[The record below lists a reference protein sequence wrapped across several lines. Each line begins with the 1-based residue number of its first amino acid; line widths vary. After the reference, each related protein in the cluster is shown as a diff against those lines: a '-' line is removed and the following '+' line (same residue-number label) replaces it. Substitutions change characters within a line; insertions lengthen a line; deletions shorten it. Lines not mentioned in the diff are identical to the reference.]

1 MIISDLSV
9 KNRVSVFVL
18 VAVIILGGAYAYH
31 TLPRE
36 SFPDVQI
43 PNVIVT
49 TFYRGVSPE
58 DMEQSVT
65 MEIEQELKGLDG
77 VKEVKSISS
86 EGVSFINLEFTT
98 DTDIDDALV
107 KVKDKVDLAEPSLPT
122 DLDEEPTVQEI
133 NTSDFPILRLSL
145 SGTVGLRRLTTI
157 AEELQDE
164 IEAVPGVL
172 EAELVGDV
180 TRQIQVQVDPER
192 MALYGMPFSL
202 LENMVRAENAN
213 VSGGSIRTDES
224 RFQLRV
230 PGEFESPEEIDDIV
244 VGTFRGG
251 PVYLRD
257 IAKVVDGLEDRES
270 YARTNGRD
278 SISINV
284 KKRSGENVLHIVDSV
299 EAIVL
304 RLEPTW
310 PPGTTVTKV
319 ESHAKEIRKMVADLE
334 NNIASGL
341 LLVILVVCLAM
352 GLRNAVLV
360 SLSIPLSMLISF
372 MVLQALG
379 VTLNMV
385 VLFSL
390 TLALGMLVD
399 NAVVIIENIYRFMQQ
414 GVPRAEAAMR
424 ATGEVAWPII
434 GSSLTTIGA
443 FFPLLFWGGIMGE
456 FMSYIPQTVII
467 TLASCLFVALVIN
480 PALASVVMRAK
491 PDGSS
496 DKSAEE
502 VMSGGE
508 HPMLQGGSPF
518 IRAYRSLLRFALRM
532 RLAVLLLA
540 VMVLVSLAML
550 WVWQVGLEKGPEFFP
565 STDPDIVYVNIDPPE
580 AADLDYIDQIVRE
593 AAVRIFSPDT
603 GTPAERH
610 GAFDRLSY
618 GEALTLREAEKRRSG
633 EAYTSPSYLPD
644 VEYVFERSAASA
656 GTGMFEQ
663 GSSSQVGIK
672 FVDLED
678 RHANT
683 RETKQRIEER
693 VLDIPGA
700 EITVEVPQGG
710 PPTGAPVNIEII
722 GPDFARLGDY
732 SEELLELLRSG
743 EVPHLR
749 NIRSDYER
757 GSPTLEIRVDRKRAA
772 LLGLSTRDVGNA
784 LRSAIAGSEV
794 STLREANDDF
804 DIVVRLLEADRHA
817 VDTLRKLLIPT
828 SGAGLVPLTTVADI
842 VYTGGFGSIRR
853 INHQRAITVSA
864 DVDTAYTT
872 GPETRVKVME
882 FLKKEFKPAAGYT
895 YRFTGENQDQEESQ
909 AFLSWAMMVAV
920 MLIFFVLVV
929 QFNSLSYPLVIMSA
943 VVLSLGGVFL
953 GLTIYDMSWGIIMTS
968 VGTISLA
975 GVVVNNG
982 IVLVDYTRQL
992 MDRGLERDEAIVA
1005 AGATRLRPVLLTAAT
1020 TILGLVPMVTGK
1032 SIDFQPLYQFDWP
1045 RLQLESESSQW
1056 WGSMAVAVIFGLLV
1070 ATMLTLLVVP
1080 VLISLVSGLR
1090 KSTPAITTGIRR
1102 GFALPVWTWW
1112 RIYDAMAG
1120 TDLAASWWR
1129 TAPMARPAPEAE
1141 YDTKS

>member
-1 MIISDLSV
+1 MIVSDLSV
-9 KNRVSVFVL
+9 KNRISVFVL
-18 VAVIILGGAYAYH
+18 VAVIILGGGYAYH

-43 PNVIVT
+43 PNVIIT

-77 VKEVKSISS
+77 VKEIRSISS
-86 EGVSFINLEFTT
+86 EGMSLINLEFTT

-107 KVKDKVDLAEPSLPT
+107 KVKDKVDLAKPSLPT

-157 AEELQDE
+157 AEEIQDE

-172 EAELVGDV
+172 EAEIAGDV
-180 TRQIQVQVDPER
+180 TRQVQVQVDPER

-202 LENMVRAENAN
+202 LESMVRAENAN

-224 RFQLRV
+224 RFQLRI

-257 IAKVVDGLEDRES
+257 IARVVDGLEDRES

-278 SISINV
+278 SVSIAV
-284 KKRSGENVLHIVDSV
+284 KKRSGENVLQIVDRV
-299 EAIVL
+299 ERILA

-310 PPGTTVTKV
+310 PPGTAVTTV
-319 ESHAKEIRKMVADLE
+319 ENHAKDIRQMVADLE

-341 LLVILVVCLAM
+341 LLVIAVVCLAM

-424 ATGEVAWPII
+424 ATGEVAWPIV

-467 TLASCLFVALVIN
+467 TLASCLFVALVVN

-491 PDGSS
+491 TDG
-496 DKSAEE
+496 DAEKSAEE

-508 HPMLQGGSPF
+508 HPMLQGGSLF
-518 IRAYRSLLRFALRM
+518 IRAYRSILRLALRM

-540 VMVLVSLAML
+540 VGVLVSLGML
-550 WVWQVGLEKGPEFFP
+550 WYWQVGLEKGPEFFP
-565 STDPDIVYVNIDPPE
+565 DIDPQIVYINIDPPE
-580 AADLDYIDQIVRE
+580 GADLDYIDQVVRE
-593 AAVRIFSPDT
+593 AAVRVFSPAT
-603 GTPAERH
+603 GTADERH
-610 GAFDRLSY
+610 GAVERLSY
-618 GEALTLREAEKRRSG
+618 DEAFALREAEKKRSG
-633 EAYTSPSYLPD
+633 ETYGSPSYLPD
-644 VEYVFERSAASA
+644 VEYIFEKASASA

-663 GSSSQVGIK
+663 GGASQVGVK
-672 FVDLED
+672 FVDLEE
-678 RHANT
+678 RQANT
-683 RETKQRIEER
+683 KETKRRIEAR

-722 GPDFARLGDY
+722 GPDFERLGEQ
-732 SEELLELLRSG
+732 SEEVLDLLKSG
-743 EVPHLR
+743 EVPHLT

-772 LLGLSTRDVGNA
+772 LLGLSTRAVGNA
-784 LRSAIAGSEV
+784 LRSAIAGTEV
-794 STLREANDDF
+794 STLRETNDDF

-817 VDTLRKLLIPT
+817 VDTLRKLFIPT
-828 SGAGLVPLTTVADI
+828 SEAGLVPLTTVADI

-853 INHQRAITVSA
+853 INHQRAVTVSA

-872 GPETRVKVME
+872 GPETRVKVMALLE
-882 FLKKEFKPAAGYT
+882 ETFDPAQGYA

-920 MLIFFVLVV
+920 MLIFFVLVL

-992 MDRGLERDEAIVA
+992 MDRGLDREEAIVA

-1020 TILGLVPMVTGK
+1020 TMLGLVPMVTGK
-1032 SIDFQPLYQFDWP
+1032 SIDFQPLYQLQWP
-1045 RLQLESESSQW
+1045 RFQLESESSQW
-1056 WGSMAVAVIFGLLV
+1056 WGSMAVAVIFGLMV
-1070 ATMLTLLVVP
+1070 ATMLTLVVVP

-1090 KSTPAITTGIRR
+1090 RSTPAIAAGIRR

-1120 TDLAASWWR
+1120 TDVAGRWWR
-1129 TAPMARPAPEAE
+1129 TAPMARPAPETE